1 MKTIVMSDTVL
12 LGADYE
18 DTKKGINY
26 LKKLQHDGYMLIIL
40 SNRPEFCMR
49 KIGAYIPT
57 NKGVYYRYLGA
68 CQEKGNGI
76 DIIFHD
82 DNQVYESINIHA
94 DYTIFGNGIKIFNR
108 NDETVYQAP
117 YLEQELL
124 QNMIRNFREY
134 GYISYGEKISLEK
147 DLLQDRCFSGRED
160 VYKFFTPEIGTSTI
174 CNNIYGMQCSS
185 RSSLEDDLI
194 LERIELENPSIIGY
208 LLNGKPCFY
217 QRNVNKL
224 VALEYLCN
232 SMESV
237 SLKDIHFILNEPTDQ
252 VILKKYPEQSI
263 YLDDIL
269 EGHHSLVK
277 TLDRI
282 SSR

>member
-12 LGADYE
+12 LGTDYE
-18 DTKKGINY
+18 DTKKGLNY
-26 LKKLQHDGYMLIIL
+26 LKELQQDGYMLIIL

-57 NKGVYYRYLGA
+57 NKGVYYRYLEA

-82 DNQVYESINIHA
+82 DNQVYESINLHA

-108 NDETVYQAP
+108 DDETVYQAP
-117 YLEQELL
+117 YMEQDLL

-134 GYISYGEKISLEK
+134 GYISYGERISLEQ
-147 DLLQDRCFSGRED
+147 DFLQDRCFSGGED
-160 VYKFFTPEIGTSTI
+160 VYKFFTPEIGTSTLSD
-174 CNNIYGMQCSS
+174 CIYGMQCSS

-194 LERIELENPSIIGY
+194 MEHIELENPSIIGY

-217 QRNVNKL
+217 QRTVNKL
-224 VALEYLCN
+224 VALEYLWN
-232 SMESV
+232 YIDNIE
-237 SLKDIHFILNEPTDQ
+237 LENAYFILNEPTDC
-252 VILKKYPEQSI
+252 VILEKYPEQSI

-277 TLDRI
+277 TLKAV
-282 SSR
+282 SH

>member
-12 LGADYE
+12 LGTDYE

-26 LKKLQHDGYMLIIL
+26 LKELQHDGYMLVML

-68 CQEKGNGI
+68 CQEKKNGI

-82 DNQVYESINIHA
+82 DNQVYESINVHA
-94 DYTIFGNGIKIFNR
+94 DYTIFGNGVKIFNSK
-108 NDETVYQAP
+108 DETIYQAP
-117 YLEQELL
+117 YIEKQVL
-124 QNMIRNFREY
+124 QNMIHNFREY

-147 DLLQDRCFSGRED
+147 DLLQDRCFSGGED
-160 VYKFFTPEIGTSTI
+160 VYKFFTPEIGTSDI
-174 CNNIYGMQCSS
+174 SNCVYGMQCSS

-194 LERIELENPSIIGY
+194 LEYIELKNPSIVGY

-217 QRNVNKL
+217 QRKVNKL
-224 VALEYLCN
+224 EAFEHLLNDSEDIK
-232 SMESV
+232 
-237 SLKDIHFILNEPTDQ
+237 LKDVCFLLNEPTDDI
-252 VILKKYPEQSI
+252 ILEKYPEQSI

-269 EGHHSLVK
+269 NGHHSLIK
-277 TLDRI
+277 TLKAI
-282 SSR
+282 SH

>member
-147 DLLQDRCFSGRED
+147 DLLQDRCFSGGED
-160 VYKFFTPEIGTSTI
+160 VYKFFTPEIGTSTV
-174 CNNIYGMQCSS
+174 CDNIYGMQCSS
-185 RSSLEDDLI
+185 RTSLENDLI
-194 LERIELENPSIIGY
+194 MEYVELENPSIVGY

-217 QRNVNKL
+217 QRKVNKL
-224 VALEYLCN
+224 EAFEYLLNCT
-232 SMESV
+232 E
-237 SLKDIHFILNEPTDQ
+237 DIKLEDVYFLLNEPTDD
-252 VILKKYPEQSI
+252 VILEKYPKQSI
-263 YLDDIL
+263 YLDDTL
-269 EGHHSLVK
+269 NGHHSLVK
-277 TLDRI
+277 TLKTV
-282 SSR
+282 SY